1 MNYPFGMIAAAS
13 SAGGKP
19 ALSYNLIL
27 KVHRGAVEMMC
38 IYIYIC
44 VNGNLFSPS
53 IHVDDTWPAAKT
65 YTSDVMKVEQKKQFM
80 MKNTTQ

>member
-1 MNYPFGMIAAAS
+1 MIAAAS

-38 IYIYIC
+38 IYIYMYMETFL
-44 VNGNLFSPS
+44 VQ
-53 IHVDDTWPAAKT
+53 V
-65 YTSDVMKVEQKKQFM
+65 YM
-80 MKNTTQ
+80 